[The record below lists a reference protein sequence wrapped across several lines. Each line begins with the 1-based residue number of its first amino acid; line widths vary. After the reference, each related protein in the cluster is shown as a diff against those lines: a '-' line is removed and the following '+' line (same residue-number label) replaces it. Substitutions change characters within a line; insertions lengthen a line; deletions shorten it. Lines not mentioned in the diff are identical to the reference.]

1 MSLLTSE
8 ARIPFADAAGLADRM
23 IKHLATHEIAFEERD
38 GMMVANLSIGTSALA
53 VETDALRIR
62 VEAED
67 KGQLETLR
75 SVIASHVVE
84 FAGDH
89 PLTIKWVGHEPT
101 GETFAN
107 LREVT
112 LKAAID
118 LTPHMRRLTF
128 TGSDIDRFAS
138 DDDLHV
144 RMYFPPE
151 GLEDT
156 GVAAARPR
164 RPHPVARRGPPSGD
178 AILHDPAD
186 RSCRARDRRGF
197 RHPRSR
203 RSRIGVRSSRGPW
216 RDLRHGRPTGAQHPA
231 CPLAA
236 ACRRRDG
243 AACDRAHPRNA
254 AAERRGA
261 CVHRDRRSQRAASA
275 QGAARS
281 RCHLA
286 AS

>member
-53 VETDALRIR
+53 VEADALRIR
-62 VEAED
+62 VEAND

-75 SVIASHVVE
+75 SVIASHAVE
-84 FAGDH
+84 FAGDQ
-89 PLTIKWVGHEPT
+89 PLAIKWVGHEPT
-101 GETFAN
+101 GDTFAN
-107 LREVT
+107 FREVT
-112 LKAAID
+112 LKSAVD

-151 GLEDT
+151 GLKTPEWPRPGPDGRTLWPAEDRRPAT
-156 GVAAARPR
+156 RYYTIRRIDLAAREIDVDFVT
-164 RPHPVARRGPPSGD
+164 HDDAGPGS
-178 AILHDPAD
+178 A
-186 RSCRARDRRGF
+186 
-197 RHPRSR
+197 
-203 RSRIGVRSSRGPW
+203 VRSSRGPW

-231 CPLAA
+231 CPLVA
-236 ACRRRDG
+236 ACRR
-243 AACDRAHPRNA
+243 
-254 AAERRGA
+254 
-261 CVHRDRRSQRAASA
+261 
-275 QGAARS
+275 
-281 RCHLA
+281 
-286 AS
+286 